1 MADKKSAAKKPAS
14 IPPAAR
20 KAAAKK
26 EADAKKFEDAKKAP
40 TTTASEKIQGDE
52 LDMKARFRE
61 ALEKKNSNK
70 HASAEGAEHD
80 GSEKSHG
87 ATGPTMAPEFRRK
100 SI

>member
-1 MADKKSAAKKPAS
+1 MAAKKNAKKSAPGKKAAP
-14 IPPAAR
+14 AR
-20 KAAAKK
+20 KGAGRQEGGESDLKAK
-26 EADAKKFEDAKKAP
+26 
-40 TTTASEKIQGDE
+40 
-52 LDMKARFRE
+52 FRE
-61 ALEKKNSNK
+61 ALEKKNASK

>member
-1 MADKKSAAKKPAS
+1 MAAKKSGSKKPAAKTGA
-14 IPPAAR
+14 PGKKAAPAR
-20 KAAAKK
+20 KAPAKQ
-26 EADAKKFEDAKKAP
+26 EGGV
-40 TTTASEKIQGDE
+40 S
-52 LDMKARFRE
+52 DMKARFRE
-61 ALEKKNSNK
+61 ALEKKNASK

>member
-1 MADKKSAAKKPAS
+1 MAAKKNAKKSAPGKKAAP
-14 IPPAAR
+14 AR
-20 KAAAKK
+20 KGAAKQEGGGSDLK
-26 EADAKKFEDAKKAP
+26 AK
-40 TTTASEKIQGDE
+40 
-52 LDMKARFRE
+52 FRE
-61 ALEKKNSNK
+61 ALEKKNASK

>member
-1 MADKKSAAKKPAS
+1 MAAKKNAS
-14 IPPAAR
+14 KKP
-20 KAAAKK
+20 AAKK
-26 EADAKKFEDAKKAP
+26 GAPGKKAAP
-40 TTTASEKIQGDE
+40 ARKSAPKAEGGAS
-52 LDMKARFRE
+52 DMKARFRE
-61 ALEKKNSNK
+61 ALDKKNASK

>member
-1 MADKKSAAKKPAS
+1 MAAKKNAKKSAPGKKAAP
-14 IPPAAR
+14 AR
-20 KAAAKK
+20 KSAPSAQGGESDLKAK
-26 EADAKKFEDAKKAP
+26 
-40 TTTASEKIQGDE
+40 
-52 LDMKARFRE
+52 FRE
-61 ALEKKNSNK
+61 ALEKKNASK

>member
-1 MADKKSAAKKPAS
+1 MAANKSGSKKSGAKKGAPGKKAA
-14 IPPAAR
+14 PAR
-20 KAAAKK
+20 KAAAKQ
-26 EADAKKFEDAKKAP
+26 EGGESDLKAN
-40 TTTASEKIQGDE
+40 
-52 LDMKARFRE
+52 FRE
-61 ALEKKNSNK
+61 ALEKKNANK